1 MLFFSKGNVIV
12 SQEVKKKKERKK
24 QKQEV
29 RKNCAYNVR
38 GNGSTKHE
46 NIHAEDVIDKNST
59 RSRKSPEQNKQH
71 VTQGI

>member
-1 MLFFSKGNVIV
+1 MLFLSKGNVIV
-12 SQEVKKKKERKK
+12 SQEVKKKERKK

-46 NIHAEDVIDKNST
+46 NIHAEGVIDENST
-59 RSRKSPEQNKQH
+59 RRRKSPEQNKQH